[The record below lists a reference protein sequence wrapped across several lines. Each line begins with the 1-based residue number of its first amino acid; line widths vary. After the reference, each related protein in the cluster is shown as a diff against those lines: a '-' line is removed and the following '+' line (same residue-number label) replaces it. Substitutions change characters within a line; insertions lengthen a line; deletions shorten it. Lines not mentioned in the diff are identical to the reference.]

1 MNVFSRGYSLGV
13 WSVFA
18 DSSTD
23 VDIFFLH
30 WVKTP
35 SIGFQ
40 SSFVTSLLS
49 KRGFSFFFFLLL
61 FFFPFLPKE
70 LTQFSEESS
79 GSQAHYYLGPFFI
92 APAGRPGPRGH
103 CGRAA
108 GSCGT
113 AGSALRPAQRLC
125 VPASCCWLRLSG
137 GGKGQE
143 HAAAPYLRFCLQPL
157 LRTYVNNSLES
168 NRQTRRGGSTG
179 KGWRCAGRVVP
190 EVTGPPHTC
199 QSLDQSCG
207 GLRKP
212 QACHIP

>member
-1 MNVFSRGYSLGV
+1 M
-13 WSVFA
+13 
-18 DSSTD
+18 
-23 VDIFFLH
+23 
-30 WVKTP
+30 P

-49 KRGFSFFFFLLL
+49 KRGFSFFFFP
-61 FFFPFLPKE
+61 FFFFSFLPKE

-143 HAAAPYLRFCLQPL
+143 RAAAPYLRFCLRLL

-168 NRQTRRGGSTG
+168 NRQTRGRGGEQREGVEMCWQGGTRGTWSIKCLPESWPELLCAQEATG
-179 KGWRCAGRVVP
+179 LPRSVK
-190 EVTGPPHTC
+190 
-199 QSLDQSCG
+199 L
-207 GLRKP
+207 
-212 QACHIP
+212 HIITSVHQDSWFPTANFAKRAIWLGVEA

>member
-1 MNVFSRGYSLGV
+1 M
-13 WSVFA
+13 
-18 DSSTD
+18 
-23 VDIFFLH
+23 
-30 WVKTP
+30 
-35 SIGFQ
+35 
-40 SSFVTSLLS
+40 
-49 KRGFSFFFFLLL
+49 
-61 FFFPFLPKE
+61 
-70 LTQFSEESS
+70 TQFSEESS

-108 GSCGT
+108 GSCGM

-143 HAAAPYLRFCLQPL
+143 RAAAPYLRFCVRLL

-168 NRQTRRGGSTG
+168 NRQTRGGGNRG

-190 EVTGPPHTC
+190 EVPGPSNAY
-199 QSLDQSCG
+199 QSLGQSCCV
-207 GLRKP
+207 LRKP
-212 QACHIP
+212 RPCHVP